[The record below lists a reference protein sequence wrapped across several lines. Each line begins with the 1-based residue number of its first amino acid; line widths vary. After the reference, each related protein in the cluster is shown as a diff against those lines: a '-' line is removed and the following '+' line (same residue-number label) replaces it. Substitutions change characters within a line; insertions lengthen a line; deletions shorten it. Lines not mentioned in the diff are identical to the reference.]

1 MTRAR
6 VLADLGNSGT
16 FSANADTNRVGISSA
31 NPTATLDVTGD
42 VNVSSA
48 ATFGGNVTVGGVLT
62 YEDVTNV
69 DSVGVLT
76 ARLGANISGG
86 DGLKVTANGAQITGV
101 STFSSAIDA
110 NGDLDVDGQT
120 DLDNLVVA
128 GVTTTAGLLDIN
140 AGGQANT
147 FKVEDLTDNRVVLAG
162 TGGELEDDANLTF
175 NGSTLSVGVGLDVDG
190 HTELD
195 NLNVSGVSTFSAAI
209 DLNAELDVDGQ
220 TDLDNLV
227 VAGVSTFSAA
237 IDLNAELDVDGQT
250 DLDTLQ
256 VAGVSTFSAAIDL
269 NAELDVDGQTDL
281 DTLQVAGVSTFASN
295 VFFAD
300 EVQVGDGGG
309 SSNTGIRLNENG
321 YAYFSRN
328 DAATPFMRGY
338 RTDTGANTFTVL
350 ASGNA
355 TFSGRI
361 NVGTTSLN
369 DYAIA
374 GFTSSAS
381 YGGIYSQN
389 DNTSGNLYIG
399 QADGSE
405 VFKITATGSA
415 RLATGAF
422 VVESDGDISTNIRG
436 HGHIELDST
445 GGFSSPKI
453 KLFSN
458 TGNGT
463 FAGDILST
471 KSAGTIKAESS
482 SDSKYA
488 ALYAGDSSN
497 DSAVLWQNGD
507 LRFYNTTTRVTINRG
522 GQVLV
527 GHGSTSSHAGTAPL
541 QVTTASSGAFTG
553 QFRARSTNDYSFLA
567 FTSHDG
573 TEDLAQ
579 IGVQRTAASKG
590 QFVFYTNSGNA
601 NGIERMRLEDLGAF
615 RTYMSGTAAR
625 FHLASDQAAGSTIL
639 LNCVHSRTA
648 IATGGT
654 ASCRIFTDGDIE
666 NTNNSYNVLSDEN
679 LKENIVDANSQWD
692 DIKDLR
698 VRNFNFKEETGNST
712 HTQIGVVAQEV
723 ELVSPGLVKVRP
735 ALTEEGE
742 EAGDTVKT
750 VRSTVLYMK
759 AVKALQE
766 AMERIETLEQRL
778 TDAGL

>member
-16 FSANADTNRVGISSA
+16 FSTNADTNRVGISSA

-128 GVTTTAGLLDIN
+128 GV
-140 AGGQANT
+140 
-147 FKVEDLTDNRVVLAG
+147 
-162 TGGELEDDANLTF
+162 
-175 NGSTLSVGVGLDVDG
+175 
-190 HTELD
+190 
-195 NLNVSGVSTFSAAI
+195 STFSSLI

-220 TDLDNLV
+220 TDLDN
-227 VAGVSTFSAA
+227 
-237 IDLNAELDVDGQT
+237 
-250 DLDTLQ
+250 LQ

-295 VFFAD
+295 VS
-300 EVQVGDGGG
+300 VVGSVHAGVLRVVGNGTTYPRIVGTPDGTFYSESSSTVYPWQLNPNGRATFVSRCDFG
-309 SSNTGIRLNENG
+309 SSSVADVSGKFSNG
-321 YAYFSRN
+321 
-328 DAATPFMRGY
+328 DAASATLY
-338 RTDTGANTFTVL
+338 VTNHNN
-350 ASGNA
+350 SGDL
-355 TFSGRI
+355 FSGRNSSNAEVI
-361 NVGTTSLN
+361 NFGVDGSASLAAGAF
-369 DYAIA
+369 AIA
-374 GFTSSAS
+374 
-381 YGGIYSQN
+381 
-389 DNTSGNLYIG
+389 
-399 QADGSE
+399 
-405 VFKITATGSA
+405 
-415 RLATGAF
+415 
-422 VVESDGDISTNIRG
+422 SDGDISTNIRG
-436 HGHIELDST
+436 HGSIELDST
-445 GGFSSPKI
+445 GGFSSPKV

-482 SDSKYA
+482 SDSKFA
-488 ALYAGDSSN
+488 ALYAGDNSN
-497 DSAVLWQNGD
+497 DSAILWQNGD

-527 GHGSTSSHAGTAPL
+527 GHGSTSTHAGTAPL
-541 QVTTASSGAFTG
+541 QVTTATSGAFTG

-590 QFVFYTNSGNA
+590 QFLFYTNSGNA
-601 NGIERMRLEDLGAF
+601 NGVERMRLEDLGAL
-615 RTYMSGTAAR
+615 RTYMTGTAAR
-625 FHLASDQAAGSTIL
+625 FHLASDQAAGTTIL
-639 LNCVHSRTA
+639 LNVVHSRSA
-648 IATGGT
+648 IATGGS
-654 ASCRIFTDGDIE
+654 ASCRIYTNGDIE
-666 NTNNSYNVLSDEN
+666 NTNNRYDVLSDEN

-692 DIKDLR
+692 DIKSLR
-698 VRNFNFKEETGNST
+698 IRKFNFKEETGNPT

-723 ELVSPGLVKVRP
+723 ERVSPGLVTVRP

-742 EAGDTVKT
+742 SSGDTVKT
-750 VRSTVLYMK
+750 VSSSVIYMK